1 MLQLN
6 FNPFP
11 ELMSQRLRL
20 RRIEADDFQQVYS
33 LRSDERV
40 NFFLD
45 RKPALSEDDAKI
57 FIDKIIK
64 VIEKNEGAYW
74 AICLKE
80 NPKLIGTVCFF
91 DFSSITQSAEIGYEL
106 LPFYQHK
113 GIMHEAL
120 SVVIPYGFQSLEL
133 KSITACPTADNLSS
147 IKLLERNGFLL
158 EDDGVERKD
167 NLVKYVLREKP
178 PGLS

>member
-1 MLQLN
+1 MRQRN

-11 ELMSQRLRL
+11 ELTSQRLRL
-20 RRIEADDFQQVYS
+20 RQIETEDIQQVYS
-33 LRSDERV
+33 LRSDEQV

-64 VIEKNEGAYW
+64 AVEQNEVVYW

-80 NPKLIGTVCFF
+80 NPKLVGTIGLF
-91 DFSSITQSAEIGYEL
+91 DFSSTNQSAEIGFEL
-106 LPFYQHK
+106 NPFYQHK

-120 SVVIPYGFQSLEL
+120 SVVIPYGLKTLEL
-133 KSITACPTADNLSS
+133 
-147 IKLLERNGFLL
+147 
-158 EDDGVERKD
+158 
-167 NLVKYVLREKP
+167 
-178 PGLS
+178 